1 MSKLT
6 TFKVTLE
13 VRNYNSIG
21 IFSQK
26 AMLICANDSQDATR
40 KAIEHANMMELETR
54 FVLSVIEH
62 PEEVCYTHHYND

>member
-1 MSKLT
+1 MKQT
-6 TFKVTLE
+6 TFKVTME

-21 IFSQK
+21 IFEKKS
-26 AMLICANDSQDATR
+26 MLICAKDSQEATR
-40 KAIEHANMMELETR
+40 KAIDNANMMELETR